1 MVSERRTV
9 VVIAGFTVVA
19 FALGV
24 VPWLLLAID
33 GTRESV
39 AWLKAVRYNLWG
51 WLLVVFLCACA
62 VNELRKWKTPL
73 KAGKILLSIVI
84 TCELL
89 WALVWLL
96 LLGLGH
102 IISTIT

>member
-9 VVIAGFTVVA
+9 VVIAGFTSL
-19 FALGV
+19 ALAVGV

-33 GTRESV
+33 ETGETV
-39 AWLKAVRYNLWG
+39 ACLKAVRYNLWG
-51 WLLVVFLCACA
+51 WLLVVFLCGCA
-62 VNELRKWKTPL
+62 VNELRKWKSPWKL
-73 KAGKILLSIVI
+73 GKILLSIVM

-96 LLGLGH
+96 LLVLGH